1 MAYREYRK
9 ARPTPY
15 GKLTDP
21 QAEPLMNALRSR
33 GLKVAVASSSAAPD
47 IMKMLT
53 EGGLKAMVDFAFSGE
68 DCAAHKPAPDIYL
81 KALEGTWADGRQGH
95 CGGGFS
101 HGHRLRK
108 GGRPEG
114 AGTEA
119 PPRRAAGPVRRRLH
133 HHPADGCKGASG
145 LRWKRSRTVCA
156 KPDPGTAVERRT
168 LFLLLNLS
176 LIICAA
182 ALNFYCA
189 PNHFVFGGTIGL
201 SIVLA
206 TCFPALSVST
216 FMWIT
221 NAVLD
226 VLGCVFLGI
235 KTMGW
240 TLYSSLH
247 AQLLFQYVR
256 KLFPM
261 SRPLTDD
268 TLLELCFAVALP
280 ALASGIVFNIGA
292 STGGTEIVAMIL
304 HKYIKV
310 EIGRAIL
317 LSDIGTVLFA
327 VCIYGPQTGMY
338 CVLGLIGRSTI
349 VDTAIESLNLRKV
362 CTVITSRPEPIRR
375 FVTETLGRTATQQDA
390 TGVYTGEPRTMI
402 MVALTRRQAGLL
414 RDFLRREDPEAFD
427 HR

>member
-1 MAYREYRK
+1 MEAIK
-9 ARPTPY
+9 NGLCKNLTPAQLWSGAR
-15 GKLTDP
+15 
-21 QAEPLMNALRSR
+21 
-33 GLKVAVASSSAAPD
+33 
-47 IMKMLT
+47 
-53 EGGLKAMVDFAFSGE
+53 F
-68 DCAAHKPAPDIYL
+68 
-81 KALEGTWADGRQGH
+81 
-95 CGGGFS
+95 
-101 HGHRLRK
+101 
-108 GGRPEG
+108 
-114 AGTEA
+114 
-119 PPRRAAGPVRRRLH
+119 
-133 HHPADGCKGASG
+133 
-145 LRWKRSRTVCA
+145 
-156 KPDPGTAVERRT
+156 
-168 LFLLLNLS
+168 FLLLNLS

-189 PNHFVFGGTIGL
+189 PNHFVFGGTTGL
-201 SIVLA
+201 SVVLA

-235 KTMGW
+235 KAMGW
-240 TLYSSLH
+240 TLYSSFMLS
-247 AQLLFQYVR
+247 FYSSMCE

-261 SRPLTDD
+261 SQPLTDD

-280 ALASGIVFNIGA
+280 ALASG
-292 STGGTEIVAMIL
+292 
-304 HKYIKV
+304 KV
-310 EIGRAIL
+310 EIGRALL

-327 VCIYGPQTGMY
+327 ACIYGPQTGMY

-414 RDFLRREDPEAFD
+414 RDFLRREDPEAFLTIVNSSEIIGKGFQSV
-427 HR
+427 

>member
-1 MAYREYRK
+1 MEAIK
-9 ARPTPY
+9 N
-15 GKLTDP
+15 G
-21 QAEPLMNALRSR
+21 
-33 GLKVAVASSSAAPD
+33 
-47 IMKMLT
+47 
-53 EGGLKAMVDFAFSGE
+53 
-68 DCAAHKPAPDIYL
+68 
-81 KALEGTWADGRQGH
+81 
-95 CGGGFS
+95 
-101 HGHRLRK
+101 LRK
-108 GGRPEG
+108 NLTPAQLWSG
-114 AGTEA
+114 A
-119 PPRRAAGPVRRRLH
+119 
-133 HHPADGCKGASG
+133 CF
-145 LRWKRSRTVCA
+145 
-156 KPDPGTAVERRT
+156 
-168 LFLLLNLS
+168 FLLLNLG
-176 LIICAA
+176 LIIYAV

-189 PNHFVFGGTIGL
+189 PNHFVFGGTTGL

-240 TLYSSLH
+240 TLYSSFMLS
-247 AQLLFQYVR
+247 FYSSMCE
-256 KLFPM
+256 KLFPV
-261 SRPLTDD
+261 SQPLTDD

-280 ALASGIVFNIGA
+280 AIASGIVFNIGA

-310 EIGRAIL
+310 
-317 LSDIGTVLFA
+317 LFA
-327 VCIYGPQTGMY
+327 AYLYGPQTGMY

-362 CTVITSRPEPIRR
+362 CTVITSRPEPIRH
-375 FVTETLGRTATQQDA
+375 FVTETLGRTATQQNA

-414 RDFLRREDPEAFD
+414 RDFLRREDPEAFLTIVNSSEIIGKGFQSI
-427 HR
+427 

>member
-1 MAYREYRK
+1 MEAIK
-9 ARPTPY
+9 NGLCKNLTPAQLWSGAR
-15 GKLTDP
+15 
-21 QAEPLMNALRSR
+21 
-33 GLKVAVASSSAAPD
+33 
-47 IMKMLT
+47 
-53 EGGLKAMVDFAFSGE
+53 F
-68 DCAAHKPAPDIYL
+68 
-81 KALEGTWADGRQGH
+81 
-95 CGGGFS
+95 
-101 HGHRLRK
+101 
-108 GGRPEG
+108 
-114 AGTEA
+114 
-119 PPRRAAGPVRRRLH
+119 
-133 HHPADGCKGASG
+133 
-145 LRWKRSRTVCA
+145 
-156 KPDPGTAVERRT
+156 
-168 LFLLLNLS
+168 FLLLNLS

-189 PNHFVFGGTIGL
+189 PNHFVFGGTTGL
-201 SIVLA
+201 SVVLA

-235 KTMGW
+235 KAMGW
-240 TLYSSLH
+240 TLYSSFMLS
-247 AQLLFQYVR
+247 FYSSMCE

-261 SRPLTDD
+261 SQPLTDD

-310 EIGRAIL
+310 EIGRALL

-327 VCIYGPQTGMY
+327 ACIYGPQTGMY

-375 FVTETLGRTATQQDA
+375 FVTEPLGRTATQQDA

-414 RDFLRREDPEAFD
+414 RDFLRREDPEAFLTIVNSSVTVKSPGA
-427 HR
+427 